1 MKLGLSDVIPAS
13 ALEGLTAEDLR
24 LLLNGSGEIEIGIL
38 QSYTVFS
45 DESGETGKKIAR
57 FKKWF
62 WQCLERMTHSQR
74 QDLVS
79 LAPFMPC
86 TVQLLRQVRST

>member
-1 MKLGLSDVIPAS
+1 MRLGLYDVVPTNAF
-13 ALEGLTAEDLR
+13 EGVTAEDLR
-24 LLLNGSGEIEIGIL
+24 LLLNGAGEIDVGTL

-45 DESGETGKKIAR
+45 DESGETNKKVTR

-62 WQCLERMTHSQR
+62 WQCLERMTQTQR

-79 LAPFMPC
+79 
-86 TVQLLRQVRST
+86 RQNRS